1 MGERGS
7 SAQWEGTRSTLLFLH
22 TCTPNNY
29 GGAAHCAQE
38 HGGSSGLELA
48 AMPWA
53 AAVLE
58 RMVNQNLHHDVI
70 MDFKASPA
78 RPGDGCRICV
88 HAKQGLHSAKSVW
101 RGLATQKGWLL
112 PGCLLALPWLSAAQH
127 PLAPPRTRL
136 GSHTHPTNTHTL
148 SLCPCLLQYWDDPA
162 DSVREQEGTLL
173 PLWEF
178 SSTVAKHRQVTALC
192 WNLQYFDFFA
202 GAVGLGA
209 LSGRGSEVLYA
220 HMWELPACMV

>member
-7 SAQWEGTRSTLLFLH
+7 SAQWEGTRRTLLFLH

-88 HAKQGLHSAKSVW
+88 HAKQGLHRAKSVW

-136 GSHTHPTNTHTL
+136 GSHTHPTNTHTHSL
-148 SLCPCLLQYWDDPA
+148 SL
-162 DSVREQEGTLL
+162 SL
-173 PLWEF
+173 PLA
-178 SSTVAKHRQVTALC
+178 VLGRPRGQR
-192 WNLQYFDFFA
+192 A
-202 GAVGLGA
+202 GAGGHAAAALGVQQHCGQA
-209 LSGRGSEVLYA
+209 PPGHGPLLEPAVL
-220 HMWELPACMV
+220 